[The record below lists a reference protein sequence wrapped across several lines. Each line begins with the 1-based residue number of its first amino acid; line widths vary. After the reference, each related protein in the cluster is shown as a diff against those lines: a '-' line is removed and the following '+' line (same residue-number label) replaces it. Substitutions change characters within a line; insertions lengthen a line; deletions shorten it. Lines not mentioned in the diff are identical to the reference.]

1 MERSSG
7 TGTAIGV
14 RRVGD
19 GVVVDRDEVCRHV
32 RHMDPSAL
40 IDRLFVADD
49 PVAVATDWF
58 DGGDDE
64 PDGLVTHAPIGQQE
78 VWAAGVTYRRSRN
91 ARKAESTS
99 GADRFYDAVYEAR
112 RPELFFKATPHRVVG
127 PGDGVRI
134 RTDSTWDVPEPELA
148 LALSR
153 DGRIIGST
161 IGNDMSSRSIEGE
174 NPLYLP
180 QAKLYD
186 ACAALGP
193 RLVLGAPPG
202 AEAGIALEIRRGD
215 AVVSAGTTSLAQIHR
230 SFDELVGHL
239 FHDNSF
245 PSGAYLMTGTGIV
258 PDDGFTLEPG
268 DEVAIT
274 IDGLGTLVNHVV
286 RG

>member
-1 MERSSG
+1 MERPNG
-7 TGTAIGV
+7 TGTTIGV
-14 RRVGD
+14 CRVD
-19 GVVVDRDEVCRHV
+19 GGIVVDREEARRVVRHV
-32 RHMDPSAL
+32 DPSSL
-40 IDRLFVADD
+40 IDRLFVAVD
-49 PVAVATDWF
+49 PVAVAAEWF
-58 DGGDDE
+58 DGGDDD
-64 PDGLVTHAPIGQQE
+64 PDGLVARAPIGTQE

-91 ARKAESTS
+91 ARKAESSS
-99 GADRFYDAVYEAR
+99 GADQFYDAVYEAA
-112 RPELFFKATPHRVVG
+112 RPELFLKATPHRVVG

-134 RTDSTWDVPEPELA
+134 RTDSTWNVPEPELA

-180 QAKLYD
+180 QAKVYD

-202 AEAGIALEIRRGD
+202 AEAGIALEIRREGEI
-215 AVVSAGTTSLAQIHR
+215 VSAGTTSMAEIHR
-230 SFDELVGHL
+230 SFDELVDHL
-239 FHDNSF
+239 FRDNSF
-245 PSGAYLMTGTGIV
+245 PCGAYLMTGTGIV

-274 IDGLGTLVNHVV
+274 IDGLGTLANHVV